1 MNTAQPR
8 KLPIGVDSF
17 EEIRSENFYYVDKTL
32 LIRDLLNNWGKV
44 NLFTRPRRFGKS
56 LNMSMLKSFF
66 EIGSDASLF
75 DGTAIAEETE
85 LCREYMGKFPVVSI
99 SLKDVNGNDYSSARA
114 MMCSVIGNEA
124 MRFQYLLDDNTLT
137 ERERLQYEQLV
148 QIGGRGEDSFVM
160 SDSILAGSIKVLT
173 ALLEKHFGRKAI
185 VLIDEYDVP
194 LAKANE
200 KGYYDPMITLIRN
213 MFGQALKTNDS
224 LHFAVLTGCLRVAK
238 ESIFT
243 GLNNLKILSITN
255 VQFDEYFGF
264 TDREVREM
272 LSCYGLEHKYE
283 TVKNWYDGYR
293 FGNAD
298 VYCPWDMISYCDA
311 LTADPDAEPQN
322 YWSNTSG
329 NDVVRHFIEK
339 MGDGLTRGEME
350 DLIAGETVI
359 KQIHEDLTYNRLYD
373 SIDHIWSVL
382 FATGYLTQRG
392 KATGKNYQLAIPNM
406 EIRNIF
412 TEQIMAMFQED
423 AAKDGETLQAFCDA
437 LQTGNA
443 PEVERMFSEYLGKTI
458 SIRDTFVKKPTKEN
472 FFHGILLGILGYKN
486 GWYVK
491 SGKESEDGYSDIII
505 YIEDDD
511 IGIIIEVK
519 YAEKAQFDHTCRQA
533 LRQIEEKN
541 YAAEL
546 EARECR
552 EILKYG
558 IACYRKK
565 CKVMLEKY

>member
-173 ALLEKHFGRKAI
+173 ALLEKHFGRKTI

-194 LAKANE
+194 LTKANE

-272 LSCYGLEHKYE
+272 LSC
-283 TVKNWYDGYR
+283 TV
-293 FGNAD
+293 
-298 VYCPWDMISYCDA
+298 
-311 LTADPDAEPQN
+311 
-322 YWSNTSG
+322 
-329 NDVVRHFIEK
+329 
-339 MGDGLTRGEME
+339 RGM
-350 DLIAGETVI
+350 
-359 KQIHEDLTYNRLYD
+359 
-373 SIDHIWSVL
+373 
-382 FATGYLTQRG
+382 
-392 KATGKNYQLAIPNM
+392 
-406 EIRNIF
+406 
-412 TEQIMAMFQED
+412 
-423 AAKDGETLQAFCDA
+423 
-437 LQTGNA
+437 
-443 PEVERMFSEYLGKTI
+443 
-458 SIRDTFVKKPTKEN
+458 
-472 FFHGILLGILGYKN
+472 
-486 GWYVK
+486 
-491 SGKESEDGYSDIII
+491 
-505 YIEDDD
+505 
-511 IGIIIEVK
+511 
-519 YAEKAQFDHTCRQA
+519 
-533 LRQIEEKN
+533 
-541 YAAEL
+541 
-546 EARECR
+546 
-552 EILKYG
+552 
-558 IACYRKK
+558 
-565 CKVMLEKY
+565 